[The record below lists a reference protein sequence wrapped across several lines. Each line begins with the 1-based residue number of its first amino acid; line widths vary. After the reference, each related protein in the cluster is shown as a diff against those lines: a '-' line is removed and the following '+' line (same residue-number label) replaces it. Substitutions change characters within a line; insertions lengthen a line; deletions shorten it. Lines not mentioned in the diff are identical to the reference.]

1 MQGAAELHR
10 CFGQVE
16 SDSYALGR
24 LCAGCLIT
32 ASSESP
38 PSASSL
44 AYGLKVLMDSE
55 VSLS

>member
-16 SDSYALGR
+16 SDTYALGR
-24 LCAGCLIT
+24 LCASLLIT

-44 AYGLKVLMDSE
+44 AHGFGV
-55 VSLS
+55 